1 MFQGSNPFGEIR
13 WMMKRWWGGS
23 LLAGLF
29 VLGGGTLAAQDST
42 KSCAIQ
48 PDAALAK
55 RGQSLFS
62 SRGCVGCHSIGK
74 GKRSGPD
81 LAGVTELRDLA
92 WLRRWMKNP
101 TVMFETDSLAKAL
114 LAQYNN
120 TRMPNLRLKD
130 DEVEALLH
138 YIAQES
144 LTVGGGAGGEGKCT
158 E

>member
-1 MFQGSNPFGEIR
+1 MRMSVL
-13 WMMKRWWGGS
+13 GGS
-23 LLAGLF
+23 LLAGLL
-29 VLGGGTLAAQDST
+29 VLGGSTLAAQDST
-42 KSCAIQ
+42 NGGSSCLQ
-48 PDAALAK
+48 PDAAMAK

-62 SRGCVGCHSIGK
+62 SRGCVGCHSIGQ

-81 LAGVTELRDLA
+81 LAGVTEHRDLG
-92 WLRRWMKNP
+92 WLRRWLKNP
-101 TVMFETDSLAKAL
+101 TAMFETDSIAKAL

-144 LTVGGGAGGEGKCT
+144 RRVGGGAGGEGKCA

>member
-1 MFQGSNPFGEIR
+1 MGMR
-13 WMMKRWWGGS
+13 WLCGS
-23 LLAGLF
+23 LVAGLL
-29 VLGGGTLAAQDST
+29 VLGGDVLAAQDST
-42 KSCAIQ
+42 AAAGSNCLQ

-55 RGQSLFS
+55 RGQSLFN
-62 SRGCVGCHSIGK
+62 SRGCVGCHSVGK

-81 LAGVTELRDLA
+81 LAGITEIRDLG
-92 WLRRWMKNP
+92 WLRRWLKNP

-120 TRMPNLRLKD
+120 TRMPNMRLKD
-130 DEVEALLH
+130 DEVESLLH

-144 LTVGGGAGGEGKCT
+144 HKGGAGAGGGKCA

>member
-1 MFQGSNPFGEIR
+1 MRSL
-13 WMMKRWWGGS
+13 GGPVI
-23 LLAGLF
+23 AGLLVF
-29 VLGGGTLAAQDST
+29 GGAGKVAGQEPATSVCLGS
-42 KSCAIQ
+42 
-48 PDAALAK
+48 DAALAK
-55 RGQSLFS
+55 RGQSLFTNK
-62 SRGCVGCHSIGK
+62 GCIGCHTIGG

-81 LAGVTELRDLA
+81 LAGVTTQRDHT
-92 WLRRWMKNP
+92 WLRRWLKNP
-101 TVMFETDSLAKAL
+101 TPMFESDSIAKAL

-144 LTVGGGAGGEGKCT
+144 ATAPGAGSEGKCS